1 MVTVY
6 YQFSV
11 ITLASSEVR
20 RYDLNNGH
28 FKSQKCPLFE
38 SCLFAQNTLEGLF
51 HNWGQDTKLFH
62 PLIFLR
68 HFYAAL
74 IIHEFLSS
82 QLVGLLRIST
92 LHDTFVSFFQSF
104 TLFLLVEFSHTAT
117 FIPL

>member
-1 MVTVY
+1 MSVINVVIRYLDCMIY

-74 IIHEFLSS
+74 IILE
-82 QLVGLLRIST
+82 ISFKPISRVIT
-92 LHDTFVSFFQSF
+92 N
-104 TLFLLVEFSHTAT
+104 
-117 FIPL
+117 